1 VVDSLAHNQ
10 KVEGSIP
17 SPATNIM
24 YIPSKHF
31 ENPEQEVTCLLTGES
46 YVYLEGDDLSLI
58 EPKYHDGA
66 IEELPK
72 RFFQHPTAITKGN
85 GQFKILMPKPQ

>member
-85 GQFKILMPKPQ
+85 GQFRILMPKPQ

>member
-1 VVDSLAHNQ
+1 MVDSLAHNQ